1 MSPRRRTTPTVPV
14 AARDPHE
21 AHRASTTLELFF
33 DLVSVIAIAAVTAGL
48 HHAIAEG
55 HGIDALPRFVILFLA
70 VWWAWM
76 NFTWLASAF
85 DNDDGF
91 HRILTM
97 MIMGGALIF
106 AGGAAHIFTT
116 LDFSFGL
123 LGWIVMRAGMIGLWL
138 RAASGPAEYRTTC
151 LRYAGG
157 IALAQVGW
165 TLTYFTTA
173 PGSPAFFAACA
184 LCFLLEF
191 AVPPFAESARA
202 TPFHR
207 HHIIERYGLL
217 MIISLGEIVL
227 SVSHGFASLFG
238 VHPSAAV
245 ALTSVAALVIVFA
258 VWWIYFCEEEHLI
271 TTRLATALVWGYG
284 HVLIFMATA
293 ALGAAIAA
301 AVDVATH
308 HAEASPQ
315 DVSAW
320 LGGALALGS
329 AALWVTRDR
338 VLDLAPR
345 YRLAQPAMALVFA
358 AAGAA
363 GLPVW
368 TFALLA
374 VLAVIWCAP
383 DTRRSHTAA
392 A

>member
-1 MSPRRRTTPTVPV
+1 MPPRPRSL
-14 AARDPHE
+14 ARDPRE
-21 AHRASTTLELFF
+21 AHRVSTTLELFF

-55 HGIDALPRFVILFLA
+55 HGAAALPRFVFLFLA

-76 NFTWLASAF
+76 NFTWFASAF
-85 DNDDGF
+85 DNDDAL
-91 HRILTM
+91 HRLLTM
-97 MIMGGALIF
+97 VIMGGALVF
-106 AGGAAHIFTT
+106 AGGAAHIFAT

-123 LGWIVMRAGMIGLWL
+123 LGWIVMRAGMVGLWL
-138 RAASGPAEYRTTC
+138 RAAAAAPAYRTTC
-151 LRYAGG
+151 LRYAAG

-165 TLTYFTTA
+165 TLAYFATA
-173 PGSPAFFAACA
+173 PASPAFFAAGA

-227 SVSHGFASLFG
+227 SVSHGFASLYG
-238 VHPSAAV
+238 GHPSAAA
-245 ALTSVAALVIVFA
+245 ALTSVAALVIVFS
-258 VWWIYFCEEEHLI
+258 VWWLYFCEAEHLV
-271 TTRLATALVWGYG
+271 TTRLPTALIWGYG
-284 HVLIFMATA
+284 HVLVFMATA

-301 AVDVATH
+301 SIDVATRH
-308 HAEASPQ
+308 GEARPK

-320 LGGALALGS
+320 LGAALALGS
-329 AALWVTRDR
+329 AALWLTRDR
-338 VLDLAPR
+338 VLALSPR
-345 YRLAQPAMALVFA
+345 YRLALPAMAAAFA

-368 TFALLA
+368 SFALLS
-374 VLAVIWCAP
+374 VVAVIWRAP
-383 DTRRSHTAA
+383 DTRRDHTDAG
-392 A
+392 